1 MNQTKASK
9 MGEVLSREYFDTFCK
24 SILGQKLGRI
34 HEEWIDAVM
43 NGSKHINIKA
53 ARGHFKT
60 TILSVAFPLWIMFKY
75 NGRERKTILICSGS
89 LEQSTEIMGLI
100 KEKISENPILR
111 EDLMPDNVHET
122 KWSETQIRVKKGH
135 RVICIPFGDGARGK
149 HSNYTICDDILK
161 DETTNIEYAK
171 KTYYSVVFP
180 TTQAKRGKH
189 VVVGTPMSF
198 TDLLTD
204 LEDKETFKSMSY
216 PSVILDE
223 KGDWKAPQF
232 PEHFSLDQLRDIQ
245 NTMPAHLWA
254 REYMCRPVSDS
265 SALFPYES
273 HIAPCIELWNEMKK
287 DFNEN
292 TQFTSSKFLG
302 IDIAVSSDKNADFT
316 VITEVKKKDKA
327 PLFVSHIVRHKGF
340 SINEIESLHQQGG
353 YTRILIEKT
362 GLGQGY
368 VEALQKSGITR
379 SAVVDFDTTRKSKE
393 LILSRL
399 EVLMRN
405 RQIAIPNNETLIGE
419 LMQMGI
425 RVKDGRETYE
435 SLGRH
440 KDTVMSL
447 AIAVHAAEEYSNF
460 ASVVFV

>member
-1 MNQTKASK
+1 
-9 MGEVLSREYFDTFCK
+9 
-24 SILGQKLGRI
+24 
-34 HEEWIDAVM
+34 
-43 NGSKHINIKA
+43 
-53 ARGHFKT
+53 
-60 TILSVAFPLWIMFKY
+60 
-75 NGRERKTILICSGS
+75 
-89 LEQSTEIMGLI
+89 
-100 KEKISENPILR
+100 
-111 EDLMPDNVHET
+111 
-122 KWSETQIRVKKGH
+122 
-135 RVICIPFGDGARGK
+135 
-149 HSNYTICDDILK
+149 
-161 DETTNIEYAK
+161 
-171 KTYYSVVFP
+171 
-180 TTQAKRGKH
+180 
-189 VVVGTPMSF
+189 
-198 TDLLTD
+198 
-204 LEDKETFKSMSY
+204 
-216 PSVILDE
+216 
-223 KGDWKAPQF
+223 
-232 PEHFSLDQLRDIQ
+232 
-245 NTMPAHLWA
+245 
-254 REYMCRPVSDS
+254 
-265 SALFPYES
+265 
-273 HIAPCIELWNEMKK
+273 LWNELKK
-287 DFNEN
+287 EFNEN
-292 TQFTSSKFLG
+292 VQFSSSKFLG

-316 VITEVKKKDKA
+316 VITEVKKKETF

-405 RQIAIPNNETLIGE
+405 RQLAIPNNETLIGE

-460 ASVVFV
+460 ASVLFV